1 MATKTTTKSTTTKDT
16 KSVEVKEQKLEE
28 TKVSKLSTKQ
38 DDEIAKLQA
47 QIELLMKTQMGA
59 SSTPKTK
66 KKMVK
71 IVSLV
76 NGGLTLQGSRAIR
89 ISKQFDS
96 ITVTD
101 AEARLIISNM
111 PESTRSG
118 LFYITDKDFIEEN
131 ELEDAYE
138 TILSDEQLKELLTK
152 NVDEV
157 LNIYNNVSDKQKE
170 IINSMIIDGRLNGV
184 RIDANLLQ
192 ELGEVSG
199 INFMEIDKIEE
210 V

>member
-1 MATKTTTKSTTTKDT
+1 MATKTTTKSTTTKGT

-96 ITVTD
+96 VTVTD

-131 ELEDAYE
+131 ELEDVYE